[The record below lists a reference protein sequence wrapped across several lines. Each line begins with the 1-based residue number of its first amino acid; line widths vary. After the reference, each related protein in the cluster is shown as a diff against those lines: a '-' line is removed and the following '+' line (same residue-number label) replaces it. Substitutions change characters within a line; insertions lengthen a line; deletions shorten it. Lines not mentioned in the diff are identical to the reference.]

1 MDLGSETLSF
11 YFEGFNISVGDKQ
24 YEAENL
30 GSLISYINNLIS
42 AGADFAP
49 IPEPQSTGAEY
60 QAWQYYDGCSY
71 YNDDGSLNT
80 GSNSAINSVCTVCS
94 APAIRLSFQTG
105 GEGRVAAPAFHRL
118 SFTPAPFESTAVN
131 KKDQAQSLI
140 LFVGGGR
147 WIRTTEGIAS
157 RFTVCPLWPLGN
169 SPIFTFANSVFSQI
183 KVQRSGHIVDL
194 KRKER
199 IFSLPRQR

>member
-1 MDLGSETLSF
+1 MDSTGLNVDLGSETLSF

-30 GSLISYINNLIS
+30 GSLIGYINNLIS

-131 KKDQAQSLI
+131 KKGQAQSLV
-140 LFVGGGR
+140 LFVYSSGF
-147 WIRTTEGIAS
+147 EG
-157 RFTVCPLWPLGN
+157 
-169 SPIFTFANSVFSQI
+169 
-183 KVQRSGHIVDL
+183 SGS
-194 KRKER
+194 E
-199 IFSLPRQR
+199 